1 MYAEHWGIRKSPFHT
16 LPEAEQ
22 LFASASQEEALARLH
37 FLVENGHRLGLVS
50 GGPGWGKTLLLSAFA
65 AQVRTSGVEVISVP
79 VADCSEQEF
88 LWELATALGTNPPL
102 TTARFA
108 LWRRVLDRL
117 DQLAALDKRLVWLVD
132 DAHRAESEV
141 LKLVNRLV
149 RRSGPAP
156 LPLTLVLTL
165 QSGTQA
171 VLGDSMADL
180 IDLHVELEPWTA
192 EEVTQ
197 YLQESLAREGVAG
210 SPFAAEAAQRI
221 HALSGGV
228 PRKVNRMAELA
239 LLAGAGLQ
247 MEQLDGQAINAVVEE
262 LDPSFS

>member
-16 LPEAEQ
+16 LPNPEN

-50 GGPGWGKTLLLSAFA
+50 GGAGWGKTLLFEAFA
-65 AQVRTSGVEVISVP
+65 RQVRTEGVQVISVP
-79 VADCSEQEF
+79 LADVSQQEF
-88 LWELATALGTNPPL
+88 LWELAAALGTNPPVS
-102 TTARFA
+102 AAPFA

-117 DQLAALDKRLVWLVD
+117 DQIAALDQPLVWLGD
-132 DAHRAESEV
+132 DAHAATDEV
-141 LKLVNRLV
+141 LKLLNRLV
-149 RRSGPAP
+149 RRSGAAP
-156 LPLTLVLTL
+156 LRLTLVLSIRAG
-165 QSGTQA
+165 QQA
-171 VLGDSMADL
+171 ILGRAMTDL

-192 EEVTQ
+192 EEVSH
-197 YLQESLAREGVAG
+197 YLREALAREGAAD

-247 MEQLDGQAINAVVEE
+247 LDELDGEAIEAVYEE
-262 LDPSFS
+262 LDPMLS